1 MYNPTGV
8 GDAEFKTKVK
18 ASADP
23 AALGPQDVVIST
35 LKATGVASLAT
46 GLQPLLGDDTSI
58 AQWNSGHVAY
68 VDEVGNG
75 FIVTSDDDYGFN
87 NTSRKTIS
95 PGESYPA
102 WPDNF
107 IHFGGIATP
116 RGLYEFTSWVDTA
129 GSLRLSHWTGTVWQ
143 NDNFGVA
150 VAPGT
155 SPSSFL
161 Q

>member
-1 MYNPTGV
+1 MRARSYGITVDGTPQV
-8 GDAEFKTKVK
+8 GD
-18 ASADP
+18 
-23 AALGPQDVVIST
+23 
-35 LKATGVASLAT
+35 
-46 GLQPLLGDDTSI
+46 I